1 MRVLWLIRHGR
12 TVGDADRRYLGRT
25 DLPMSRDGEA
35 EIERV
40 RRFLAA
46 HPLDRILCSDLV
58 RSRRTA
64 EILAAGRAVPIEVE
78 PGLRE
83 IDMGAWEG
91 RERAELAR
99 ADPDA
104 WRARGADLEGFR
116 PPGGESFADVADRA
130 TKVVSRLEIDPSPD
144 HVLICGHAGV
154 DRVLLARLLGLPLA
168 AIFRFAQPH
177 GAVSR
182 LEFAGGGAR
191 LTLLARPS
199 DLP

>member
-12 TVGDADRRYLGRT
+12 TVGDADRRYVGRT

-40 RRFLAA
+40 RRFLAGR
-46 HPLDRILCSDLV
+46 PLDRILCSDLV

-64 EILAAGRAVPIEVE
+64 EILADGRSVPIEVE

-83 IDMGAWEG
+83 IDMGTWEG

-99 ADPDA
+99 TDPVA
-104 WRARGADLEGFR
+104 WRARGADLAGFR
-116 PPGGESFADVADRA
+116 PPGGESFGDVAERVA
-130 TKVVSRLEIDPSPD
+130 KVMSRLEMDSSPD
-144 HVLICGHAGV
+144 HVLIAVHAGV
-154 DRVLLARLLGLPLA
+154 NRVLLARLLGLPLSE
-168 AIFRFAQPH
+168 IFRFVQPY

-182 LEFAGGGAR
+182 LEVSGPTPR
-191 LTLLARPS
+191 LTLLVGAS